1 MLKSERVVEE
11 LLLKMSAHKSE
22 SLKFTYE
29 VTSEPDSFL
38 CLAVVLC
45 YEKAL
50 KKTQRVSTKIYY

>member
-1 MLKSERVVEE
+1 
-11 LLLKMSAHKSE
+11 MSAHKSE

-50 KKTQRVSTKIYY
+50 KKTQQVSTKIYY